1 MQKNKMDLGY
11 GKSAESTGS
20 KITNKT
26 DNGESLNGPHK
37 NVFSYR
43 NSQVFFIISSGALNS
58 AIRKK
63 KTWLSCQDYKFF
75 ENKKKKKRG
84 FFFQTLVSSFT

>member
-37 NVFSYR
+37 NVFFYT

-63 KTWLSCQDYKFF
+63 KNLAKLS
-75 ENKKKKKRG
+75 G
-84 FFFQTLVSSFT
+84 L